1 MRSEE
6 EEGARSCSLFPT
18 SDILGHLLGVKEGG
32 AESSELSDPGF
43 QEEETVSA
51 AQEQKSRKEGERPE
65 EGGGS
70 SSARVPQVPKYD
82 TWSSRARPG
91 PCLSAFGRRVS
102 TGHVAATCCCS
113 PSKGKVHLRGAP
125 LPIRPSSSRASAWAP
140 RSESLSNGGWL
151 RRPRAGETRARVV
164 SSGAAGR
171 GRGRTGPPPSGPAD
185 RGWHAARL
193 PGSLK
198 PARPVAA
205 EVPLP
210 CRDLDAASPSLLP
223 SRCAQFRARQ
233 IGHPAAAI
241 AVVAGPPAEPR
252 AGHEEPRGAARRQ
265 PGCAHTSPAADGDMS
280 RAHGVRRRAAS
291 PSRRR
296 PADRP
301 CPGE

>member
-1 MRSEE
+1 MQSR
-6 EEGARSCSLFPT
+6 
-18 SDILGHLLGVKEGG
+18 DGHAAEASGG
-32 AESSELSDPGF
+32 SAQVSDPGPGKPARAS
-43 QEEETVSA
+43 SA
-51 AQEQKSRKEGERPE
+51 AAPR
-65 EGGGS
+65 GGG
-70 SSARVPQVPKYD
+70 
-82 TWSSRARPG
+82 G
-91 PCLSAFGRRVS
+91 
-102 TGHVAATCCCS
+102 
-113 PSKGKVHLRGAP
+113 
-125 LPIRPSSSRASAWAP
+125 
-140 RSESLSNGGWL
+140 
-151 RRPRAGETRARVV
+151 
-164 SSGAAGR
+164 
-171 GRGRTGPPPSGPAD
+171 GRTGPPPSGPAD

-296 PADRP
+296 PADRR